1 MKYSIID
8 KLSLASSEF
17 WGDVDSRL
25 KNTFRILAFTKL
37 LVVTVADFLQV
48 PPVIEKL
55 TFLQFFNKE
64 SMTY

>member
-8 KLSLASSEF
+8 KLSSASSEF

-25 KNTFRILAFTKL
+25 KNTCRSLAFTKL
-37 LVVTVADFLQV
+37 LVVTIADFLQV
-48 PPVIEKL
+48 PPVREKL